1 MAFQLTDLLVEY
13 QRSPIGIDEAR
24 PRFTWKAAA
33 EGRGWRQASYRI
45 VCTTGGVPVWDSG
58 VTASGDALNVVY
70 NGAALQPCTRY
81 DWTLT
86 VTDTTGATAEAQSS
100 FETGLMDPTEAAWE
114 GAQWIGGGDS
124 DLCFAAH
131 YFSVYKIDIPMAVAT
146 NKAAFV
152 MGGNDHRLM
161 HRNLNIQGVE
171 NAVNESYIAWE
182 LDVST
187 LPARLNCYRV
197 GYDPADRAD
206 KPLFSTAIDETLI
219 NASNAH
225 AMHTLTLASNYGA
238 FEVSLDGEALLKPD
252 PNAPPMMRRFMKPS
266 WNLNPVGN
274 GGNFIS
280 YPMVGDIGV
289 KLDAGESA
297 RFGKLKIYNYRKPF
311 NALCDGWPAAFD
323 ALCDGG
329 ELVVSGGECGLL
341 QLADP
346 SNEGVPML
354 RREFAA
360 KPAPISARIYITAR
374 GVYNLYCNGKLVND
388 GEWFNPGSTQYNK
401 THLYQSYDLTGL
413 IGEQNALAVELGEG
427 WWSGSI
433 TFQGENW
440 NYFGDRSSLLVKLVL
455 CYADGSRE
463 VIVSDEN
470 WKIGFGGPIRYSSFF
485 QGERYDMR
493 RRAAMEGWTEPGY
506 DDTAWKHAEI
516 VPLNEH
522 TAFMGEYITGGP
534 SGGAKKV
541 FEYNT
546 QLVGQIGPVVGVTE
560 TLTARALIEPRP
572 GVYVYDMGQNLAGI
586 PVIRFRKGREGQLV
600 TLRYAEVLYPDLP
613 EYGDNVG
620 MIMLENIRGALSQD
634 LVTLTEGDQRWNSTF
649 TFHGYRYIEITG
661 IDEPLPLED
670 VVSWS
675 LSSVT
680 RLGASFES
688 SNAMVNQFWSNI
700 TWSLRDNFISVPTDC
715 PQRNE
720 RMGWS
725 GDISVFSRTATY
737 LADCPGF
744 LRRQTRAL
752 RDTQDDNGRF
762 ADIAPIGG
770 GFGGVLWGS
779 AGCTVPWESY
789 QQFGDRRVLEDQAEA
804 MFAYMRFLKTSCRP
818 EDGIV
823 NDGPLGDWLGPQV
836 YMTEAQLLW
845 QAYYVFDL
853 SIAAETAKLL
863 GREAEAIEFAADYAW
878 AKANFNRVFIDPETH
893 QTVFSSES
901 AARGEGMRMGPPS
914 ERNESRPLPPQ
925 TASGK
930 YLMDTQ
936 TSYAV
941 PLALGV
947 LDEAHI
953 APCQQL
959 LAATIN
965 RENPDQEGVM
975 RPVNSLMTGFIGT
988 AWISQALNTAGED
1001 ALAYRL
1007 LQNDQYPSWLYS
1019 VKNGATTIWERLNS
1033 YTIENGFGGN
1043 NSMNSFNHYS
1053 FGAVGAWM
1061 CQSVL
1066 GIRRDE
1072 SAGAPACFRLAPVPD
1087 PDGRMTWA
1095 KGKVDTVRG
1104 SYESRWEKTA
1114 EGYTYT
1120 FTVPAGVTAPL
1131 TLKAPSLE
1139 AVTES
1144 GKPLSEADCVS
1155 DAVWAGGELRCTLGS
1170 GCYCFTVKA

>member
-1 MAFQLTDLLVEY
+1 MATFQLTDLLVEY
-13 QRSPIGIDEAR
+13 QHCPLGIDEAS
-24 PRFTWKAAA
+24 PRFTWKTAA

-45 VCTTGGVPVWDSG
+45 VCSDGSETVWDSG
-58 VTASGDALNVVY
+58 VVETGNALNIVY
-70 NGAALQPCTRY
+70 GGAVLRPCTRY
-81 DWTLT
+81 NWNLT
-86 VTDTTGATAEAQSS
+86 VTDADGDAVSADSW

-114 GAQWIGGGDS
+114 GAQWIGGGDA
-124 DLCFAAH
+124 DLTFAAH
-131 YFSVYKIDIPMAVAT
+131 YFSVYKIDIPMAIAEGSVRAS
-146 NKAAFV
+146 FV
-152 MGGNDHRLM
+152 MGANDHRLM
-161 HRNLNIQGVE
+161 HKNLNIQGVE
-171 NAVNESYIAWE
+171 TSRNENYIAWE

-187 LPARLNCYRV
+187 LPAKLNCYRV
-197 GYDPADRAD
+197 GYAPEDSAD
-206 KPLFSTAIDETLI
+206 KPLYSVAIDESVV
-219 NASNAH
+219 NAGNAH
-225 AMHTLTLASNYGA
+225 AMHTLTLSSNYGA
-238 FEVSLDGEALLKPD
+238 FDLFLDGEPLLKPD
-252 PNAPPMMRRFMKPS
+252 PNAPPMMRRFAKPS

-280 YPMVGDIGV
+280 YPMVGDVGIR
-289 KLDAGESA
+289 LAAGQSA
-297 RFGKLKIYNYRKPF
+297 RFGKLKIYNYRKPH

-323 ALCDGG
+323 ALKDGG
-329 ELVVSGGECGLL
+329 ELAVSGGESGLL
-341 QLADP
+341 QVADP

-360 KPAPISARIYITAR
+360 KPAPVSARAYITAR
-374 GVYNLYCNGKLVND
+374 GVYNLYCNGTLVNK
-388 GEWFNPGSTQYNK
+388 GEWFNPGSTQYNE
-401 THLYQSYDLTGL
+401 THLYQTYDLTGL
-413 IGEQNALAVELGEG
+413 IGERNALAVELGEG

-440 NYFGDRSSLLVKLVL
+440 NYFGDRSSLLFKLVL
-455 CYADGSRE
+455 TYADGSRE
-463 VIVSDEN
+463 VIGSDAH

-493 RRAAMEGWTEPGY
+493 RRTAMEGWTRPGY
-506 DDTAWKHAEI
+506 DDGGWKQAEI

-522 TAFMGEYITGGP
+522 TAFMGEYSAGGP
-534 SGGAKKV
+534 FGSVKENFV
-541 FEYNT
+541 YNT
-546 QLVGQIGPVVGVTE
+546 QLVGQIGPAVGVTE

-586 PVIRFRKGREGQLV
+586 PVIRFRHGRAGQLV

-634 LVTLTEGDQRWNSTF
+634 LITLAEGDQSWNSTF

-675 LSSVT
+675 LSSIT
-680 RLGASFES
+680 ELGAAVET
-688 SNAMVNQFWSNI
+688 SNAAVNQLWSNI
-700 TWSLRDNFISVPTDC
+700 TWSLRDNFISIPTDC

-737 LADCPGF
+737 MADCPGF
-744 LRRQTRAL
+744 LRRQTTAI
-752 RDTQDDNGRF
+752 RDTQAGSGRF

-789 QQFGDRRVLEDQAEA
+789 QQFGDLRVLAEHA
-804 MFAYMRFLKTSCRP
+804 DSMFAYMRFLKASCRP

-853 SIAAETAKLL
+853 SIVSETAKLL
-863 GREAEAIEFAADYAW
+863 GREAEAAEFAADYAS

-893 QTVFSSES
+893 QTVFSSAA

-914 ERNESRPLPPQ
+914 EKDSQKPLPPQ
-925 TASGK
+925 TASGR

-947 LDEAHI
+947 LEEAHI

-959 LAATIN
+959 LAATVS

-975 RPVNSLMTGFIGT
+975 RPANSLMTGFIGT
-988 AWISQALNTAGED
+988 AWISQALNDAGED

-1019 VKNGATTIWERLNS
+1019 VRNGATTIWERLNS
-1033 YTIENGFGGN
+1033 YTVEDGFGGN

-1053 FGAVGAWM
+1053 FGAVGTWM

-1066 GIRRDE
+1066 GIRRDD
-1072 SAGAPACFRLAPVPD
+1072 APASFRLAPVPD
-1087 PDGRMTWA
+1087 PDGAMTWA
-1095 KGKVDTVRG
+1095 KGHVDTVRG
-1104 SYESRWEKTA
+1104 TYESSWERTDA
-1114 EGYTYT
+1114 GYAYIV
-1120 FTVPAGVTAPL
+1120 TVPAGVSAPL

-1144 GKPLSEADCVS
+1144 GKALHEAECVF
-1155 DAVWAGGELRCTLGS
+1155 DAAWADGEFRCILGS
-1170 GCYCFTVKA
+1170 GTYRFVVKT

>member
-1 MAFQLTDLLVEY
+1 
-13 QRSPIGIDEAR
+13 
-24 PRFTWKAAA
+24 
-33 EGRGWRQASYRI
+33 
-45 VCTTGGVPVWDSG
+45 
-58 VTASGDALNVVY
+58 
-70 NGAALQPCTRY
+70 
-81 DWTLT
+81 
-86 VTDTTGATAEAQSS
+86 
-100 FETGLMDPTEAAWE
+100 
-114 GAQWIGGGDS
+114 
-124 DLCFAAH
+124 
-131 YFSVYKIDIPMAVAT
+131 
-146 NKAAFV
+146 
-152 MGGNDHRLM
+152 
-161 HRNLNIQGVE
+161 
-171 NAVNESYIAWE
+171 
-182 LDVST
+182 
-187 LPARLNCYRV
+187 
-197 GYDPADRAD
+197 
-206 KPLFSTAIDETLI
+206 
-219 NASNAH
+219 
-225 AMHTLTLASNYGA
+225 
-238 FEVSLDGEALLKPD
+238 
-252 PNAPPMMRRFMKPS
+252 
-266 WNLNPVGN
+266 
-274 GGNFIS
+274 
-280 YPMVGDIGV
+280 
-289 KLDAGESA
+289 
-297 RFGKLKIYNYRKPF
+297 
-311 NALCDGWPAAFD
+311 
-323 ALCDGG
+323 
-329 ELVVSGGECGLL
+329 
-341 QLADP
+341 
-346 SNEGVPML
+346 
-354 RREFAA
+354 
-360 KPAPISARIYITAR
+360 
-374 GVYNLYCNGKLVND
+374 
-388 GEWFNPGSTQYNK
+388 
-401 THLYQSYDLTGL
+401 
-413 IGEQNALAVELGEG
+413 
-427 WWSGSI
+427 
-433 TFQGENW
+433 
-440 NYFGDRSSLLVKLVL
+440 
-455 CYADGSRE
+455 
-463 VIVSDEN
+463 
-470 WKIGFGGPIRYSSFF
+470 
-485 QGERYDMR
+485 
-493 RRAAMEGWTEPGY
+493 
-506 DDTAWKHAEI
+506 
-516 VPLNEH
+516 
-522 TAFMGEYITGGP
+522 MGEYSAGGP
-534 SGGAKKV
+534 FGGGKAS
-541 FEYNT
+541 FDYNT

-560 TLTARALIEPRP
+560 TLTARELIEPRP

-586 PVIRFRKGREGQLV
+586 PAIRFRNGKDGQLV

-634 LVTLTEGDQRWNSTF
+634 LVTLTEGDQCWNSTF

-661 IDEPLPLED
+661 IEAPLPLED
-670 VVSWS
+670 VTSWS

-680 RLGASFES
+680 ELGAKFET

-737 LADCPGF
+737 MADCPGF

-752 RDTQDDNGRF
+752 RDTQAKTGRF
-762 ADIAPIGG
+762 ADIAPLGG

-779 AGCTVPWESY
+779 AGVTVPWESY
-789 QQFGDRRVLEDQAEA
+789 QQFGDIRVLEDQADA
-804 MFAYMRFLKTSCRP
+804 MFAYMRFLKGSCR

-836 YMTEAQLLW
+836 YMTEANLLW

-853 SIAAETAKLL
+853 GIVVETAKLL
-863 GREAEAIEFAADYAW
+863 GREAEAAEFAADYAW
-878 AKANFNRVFIDPETH
+878 AKANFNKVFIDPETH
-893 QTVFSSES
+893 QTVFSTDA

-914 ERNESRPLPPQ
+914 EKESSKPMPPQ

-953 APCQQL
+953 APCQKL
-959 LAATIN
+959 LAATVS

-1033 YTIENGFGGN
+1033 YTVEDGFGGN

-1053 FGAVGAWM
+1053 FGAVGTWM

-1072 SAGAPACFRLAPVPD
+1072 APATFRLAPVPD
-1087 PDGRMTWA
+1087 PDGVMTWA

-1104 SYESRWEKTA
+1104 TYESGWEKTA

-1120 FTVPAGVTAPL
+1120 VKVPAGVTAPL

-1144 GKPLSEADCVS
+1144 GKALCEAACVS
-1155 DAVWAGGELRCTLGS
+1155 NAAYANGEVTCVLGS
-1170 GCYCFTVKA
+1170 GCYSFSVKA